1 MLVGGA
7 LGPLNASSQAIDQLV
22 GRYRPWDLVQLLSQ
36 LRVPFGE
43 YCVPEEGGQAQGPG
57 QSQFSNSGTSADEN
71 TVEGGGCREQERG
84 DVKGRNPGSQVEKE
98 TGQACKN
105 G

>member
-36 LRVPFGE
+36 LRVPFRE

-71 TVEGGGCREQERG
+71 TVGGGGAGSRREG
-84 DVKGRNPGSQVEKE
+84 M
-98 TGQACKN
+98 
-105 G
+105 

>member
-43 YCVPEEGGQAQGPG
+43 NCVYPRKPRDQVRVSSVTQAHHLMRTQW
-57 QSQFSNSGTSADEN
+57 
-71 TVEGGGCREQERG
+71 GGGRAGSRREG
-84 DVKGRNPGSQVEKE
+84 M
-98 TGQACKN
+98 
-105 G
+105 

>member
-22 GRYRPWDLVQLLSQ
+22 GRCRPWDLVQLLSQ

-57 QSQFSNSGTSADEN
+57 QSQLSNSGTSADEN
-71 TVEGGGCREQERG
+71 TVAGGGGGRAGSRREG
-84 DVKGRNPGSQVEKE
+84 M
-98 TGQACKN
+98 
-105 G
+105 